1 MPSKPLVMYPAEKK
15 LLVDFGERLKLARL
29 RRRFSAD
36 TVAQRS
42 GISRM
47 TLYRAERGSPAVSL
61 GVYLRILVVLR
72 LEDDLAALALDD
84 RLGRRP
90 RSGLGH
96 EPWPADTG
104 LHHPPYRSAA
114 GFCCIAEARG
124 HRLVARNF
132 TERLYDAT

>member
-84 RLGRRP
+84 RLGRRLQDLEITTPKRVRKP
-90 RSGLGH
+90 RYNQA
-96 EPWPADTG
+96 P
-104 LHHPPYRSAA
+104 
-114 GFCCIAEARG
+114 
-124 HRLVARNF
+124 
-132 TERLYDAT
+132 